1 MHPVLVSLGPITIY
15 SYGVMVAI
23 GFVLAAFLVSRH
35 ARRLGVSPDKLVDM
49 LVVVLISGIIGAR
62 ILYILLNLGYYIA
75 KPLEVFDLAKGGLVW
90 YGGFIA
96 GVIAAVT
103 YIRIN
108 KLDFWFVMDLVVPYI
123 ALAQALGRIG
133 CLLNG
138 CCYGAPAPHGFAFG
152 VVFPD
157 SCIVRHP
164 AEIYSTILLIIIY
177 FVLRIWQELPHF
189 KGEIFLGYC
198 MLYPLKRFGVEFF
211 RGDNPRE
218 YFGMTISQAISFAV
232 FVAAIAIFVRKRM
245 EWKKYLRSK

>member
-1 MHPVLVSLGPITIY
+1 MHPVLVKLGPVTVY
-15 SYGVMVAI
+15 SYGVMVAL
-23 GFVLAAFLVSRH
+23 GFALAAFLISRH
-35 ARRLGVSPDKLVDM
+35 ARRLGLAPEKLVDM

-62 ILYILLNLGYYIA
+62 LLYIILNLGYYIA
-75 KPLEVFDLAKGGLVW
+75 QPVEIFDLAKGGLVW

-108 KLDFWFVMDLVVPYI
+108 KLDFWLVMDLIVPYV

-138 CCYGAPAPHGFAFG
+138 CCYGAPVPTGFPFG

-157 SCIVRHP
+157 SFLVRHP
-164 AEIYSTILLIIIY
+164 AEIYSSILLIIIY
-177 FVLRIWQELPHF
+177 VILRIWQELPHF

-198 MLYPLKRFGVEFF
+198 ILYPLKRFGVEFF
-211 RGDNPRE
+211 RGDNPRA
-218 YFGMTISQAISFAV
+218 YFGLTISQAISLAV
-232 FVAAIAIFVRKRM
+232 FTAAIVIFIRKRT
-245 EWKKYLRSK
+245 EWKKYLLSK